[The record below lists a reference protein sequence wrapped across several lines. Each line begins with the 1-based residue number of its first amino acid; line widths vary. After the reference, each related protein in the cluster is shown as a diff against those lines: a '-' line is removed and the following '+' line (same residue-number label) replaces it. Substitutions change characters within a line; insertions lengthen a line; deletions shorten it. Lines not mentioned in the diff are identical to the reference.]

1 MNELKLGDVVELKA
15 GGPSMTIYEMNSN
28 EVGCKWF
35 DGNELKHG
43 AFIKQELELFDEND
57 IFDL

>member
-15 GGPSMTIYEMNSN
+15 GGPSMTVYQINGN
-28 EVGCKWF
+28 DVGCKWF

-43 AFIKQELELFDEND
+43 GFIKAELELGE
-57 IFDL
+57 